1 MATDSVKISVD
12 AHGNAVE
19 ELKRVRRA
27 MAANEKELV
36 KLTGAGAKSEAQSK
50 KSVSTQERLAG
61 AMKHAQVAAGLLA
74 AAMAA
79 RAFAEFV
86 IAGEKAANVA
96 VRFAQAVPDAERS
109 LVALKAATAGLVT
122 ETDLQV
128 TANRFIRLGV
138 SIDDTRR
145 LMELAT
151 KAAMDQGR
159 EVMDVVKI
167 LETAVRGET
176 TGLLEIGVN
185 LEETTTLTKAYAK
198 ETGRTEKEIG
208 KMEQRLKVALPAALK
223 ALGKQFDGV
232 DLRDFRIE
240 MQQATNTFS
249 DFTSDVQ
256 AFVAEGWGDAF
267 RAITPIEPETIDST
281 TAALE
286 RSTRTVNLM
295 SAAVAAGMDNQ
306 RDLVTAFQDQR
317 EDAKRL
323 AMQLAK
329 LPIAEQAAAVE
340 KMNKAFGK
348 TGAHVVT
355 LVKQFAGLT
364 SNLNKATHASQK
376 LLHELAIKPPS
387 MKWWD
392 DWIKDV
398 TKGLDAHAAAAKRRA
413 AAAVKAIRQTRAA
426 AQEQAKNLSYE
437 NDHAGRMAHAATEL
451 ARIDEIS
458 RRAKEVHEQ
467 KMAKLEA
474 KNVTAKTINKLN
486 LEFEIKHNREMAK
499 LRDAAHK
506 ADEERLRLAATATT
520 ERAAALRLARV
531 DAQLSQAVEPL
542 ERARLE
548 LMRARIEASLTLR
561 TLSDNETDA
570 AIQRIEA
577 QTQLN
582 AAMSIY
588 NQELA
593 RASSAGWVTGLT
605 SVADAMA
612 DISGKA
618 GAIGSI
624 GESLSTVSDAVGR
637 SSGVW
642 AQYADSQIGVGDA
655 VGSTIG
661 VLGDAAGSFIEDEK
675 SKAAI
680 ASAFQAAASIGA
692 FASGNIASGIAH
704 AAAATAFA
712 AVAAGAGGGASAAA
726 GGGGGGASG
735 GAASASDQKG
745 GFGDGDGRQ
754 VIIQFG
760 SGVILGSAAQVGAA
774 IQQAEYANRGTGHA
788 AGY

>member
-1 MATDSVKISVD
+1 MAGDSLKITVD
-12 AHGNAVE
+12 AHGNAVD
-19 ELKRVRRA
+19 ELKKVRRGLE
-27 MAANEKELV
+27 ANQKSLIM
-36 KLTGAGAKSEAQSK
+36 LTSAGKASEAQTK
-50 KSVSTQERLAG
+50 ISVATQDRLAG
-61 AMKHAQVAAGLLA
+61 AMKHAQAAAGLLA

-79 RAFAEFV
+79 RAFSEFV
-86 IAGEKAANVA
+86 IAGEKAVNVA

-109 LVALKAATAGLVT
+109 LVALKTATAGLVT

-151 KAAMDQGR
+151 KAAFDQGR

-198 ETGRTEKEIG
+198 ETGRAEKEIG
-208 KMEQRLKVALPAALK
+208 KMEQRLHVALPAALK
-223 ALGKQFDGV
+223 ALGKQFDSV
-232 DLRDFRIE
+232 DLRNFTIE
-240 MQQATNTFS
+240 MQQATNAFD
-249 DFTSDVQ
+249 DFTSDLQ
-256 AFVAEGWGDAF
+256 AFVAEGWGDLF

-306 RDLVTAFQDQR
+306 RDLVTAFRDQR
-317 EDAKRL
+317 ENAKRL

-329 LPIAEQAAAVE
+329 LPIAQKSAAVE
-340 KMNKAFGK
+340 KMSTAFGN
-348 TGAHVVT
+348 TNLHVVT

-364 SNLNKATHASQK
+364 SNLSKATHASQK

-392 DWIKDV
+392 DWLKDV

-413 AAAVKAIRQTRAA
+413 TAAVKAIRQTRAA
-426 AQEQAKNLSYE
+426 AQEQAKNLRYE
-437 NDHAGRMAHAATEL
+437 NDHAGRMADAATEL
-451 ARIDEIS
+451 ARINEIS

-467 KMAKLEA
+467 KMEKLEA
-474 KNVTAKTINKLN
+474 KKVTAKTINKLN
-486 LEFEIKHNREMAK
+486 LEFEIKHTREMGK
-499 LRDAAHK
+499 LRNSADK
-506 ADEERLRLAATATT
+506 AESDRFKLAATATA
-520 ERAAALRLARV
+520 ERAAALKFARV
-531 DAQLSQAVEPL
+531 DAQLSQAIEPL

-593 RASSAGWVTGLT
+593 RASSAGWVAGLT
-605 SVADAMA
+605 SVSDAMSE
-612 DISGKA
+612 ISGRA
-618 GAIGSI
+618 GGIGSI

-642 AQYADSQIGVGDA
+642 AQYADSQINVGDA

-661 VLGDAAGSFIEDEK
+661 VLNDAAGSFIEDEQA
-675 SKAAI
+675 KAAV
-680 ASAFQAAASIGA
+680 ASAFQVAS
-692 FASGNIASGIAH
+692 SIASFATGDIAGGIAH

-712 AVAAGAGGGASAAA
+712 AVAAGAGGGGAAA
-726 GGGGGGASG
+726 TAGGSGGASA
-735 GAASASDQKG
+735 GASGDRDQQG
-745 GFGDGDGRQ
+745 GFGDSGGRQ

-760 SGVILGSAAQVGAA
+760 SGVILGSAAAVGSA
-774 IQQAEYANRGTGHA
+774 IKQAEYANRGTGQA